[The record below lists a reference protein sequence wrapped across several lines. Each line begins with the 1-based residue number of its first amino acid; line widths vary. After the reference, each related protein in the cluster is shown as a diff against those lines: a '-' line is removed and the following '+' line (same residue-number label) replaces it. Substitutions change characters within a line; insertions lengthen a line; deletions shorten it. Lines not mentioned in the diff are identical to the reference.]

1 MNFLGKGTR
10 VAILVLITIVLAI
23 FLFMFFVPN
32 LMQIPD
38 SNPRQIAV
46 VQIREIEN
54 TLELYYKH
62 NGFYPTTEQGLE
74 ALVSKPTTDPQP
86 GNYAE
91 GGYFKKLPLD
101 PWRNPFIYRNHGW
114 GNPFIYRNHG
124 EEGSI
129 DIISCGPDGKEGTAD
144 DITNYQ

>member
-1 MNFLGKGTR
+1 VNFLRKGTR
-10 VAILVLITIVLAI
+10 VAILVLITIVSAI

-32 LMQIPD
+32 LMPD
-38 SNPRQIAV
+38 GDGWPICDIAV
-46 VQIREIEN
+46 VMIREIEIA
-54 TLELYYKH
+54 LDLYYNH

-101 PWRNPFIYRNHGW
+101 PWGD
-114 GNPFIYRNHG
+114 PFIYRNHG
-124 EEGSI
+124 EGAI
-129 DIISCGPDGKEGTAD
+129 DIISYGPDGEEGTGD
-144 DITNYQ
+144 DITNHQ